1 MNKIGLKFKLKRAS
15 LGLTQAEF
23 SELLGITQGYLSDVE
38 NGVKIPSDTL
48 LLLFEHIIKS
58 KDEEMY
64 KAKYMMLA
72 EEHMVALQGVL
83 SLKDQISSLEQ
94 EVPAFTRKLRKKL

>member
-1 MNKIGLKFKLKRAS
+1 MNTVGFKLKRKR
-15 LGLTQAEF
+15 LGLTQADF
-23 SELLGITQGYLSDVE
+23 SKALGITQGYLSDVE
-38 NGVKIPSDTL
+38 NGLKTPSNTL

-58 KDEEMY
+58 KEEDMY

-72 EEHMVALQGVL
+72 EEHMLALQRVL

-94 EVPAFTRKLRKKL
+94 EVPAFT

>member
-1 MNKIGLKFKLKRAS
+1 M
-15 LGLTQAEF
+15 QAEF

-48 LLLFEHIIKS
+48 LSLFEHIIKS

-72 EEHMVALQGVL
+72 EKHMVALQQVL
-83 SLKDQISSLEQ
+83 SLNEQISSLEQ
-94 EVPAFTRKLRKKL
+94 VPELSRNSAKSSKFSNYK

>member
-1 MNKIGLKFKLKRAS
+1 MKKIGLKFKLQRENF
-15 LGLTQAEF
+15 GLTQSDF
-23 SELLGITQGYLSDVE
+23 SKTLGITQGYLSDVE

-83 SLKDQISSLEQ
+83 SLKDQISSLKQ